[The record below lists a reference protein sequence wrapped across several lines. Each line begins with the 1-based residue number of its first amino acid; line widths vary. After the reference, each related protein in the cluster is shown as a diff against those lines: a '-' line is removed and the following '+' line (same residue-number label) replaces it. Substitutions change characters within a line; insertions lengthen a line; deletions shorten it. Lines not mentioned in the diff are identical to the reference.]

1 MEQTVDLPIPAKLV
15 PVFAKE
21 GVRYRGAFGGRGSA
35 KTRTF
40 AMMSAVKAYQAAEQ
54 GISGVILCGREFMNS
69 LEESSMEEVKQAIRS
84 IPWLNDYF
92 DIGEKYIRTKCKRVN
107 YVFCGLRH
115 NLDSIKSKARIL
127 LAWVDE
133 AESVSDLAWKK
144 LRPTVRESGSEI
156 WVTWNPEKD
165 GSATDK
171 RFRKTP
177 PKNSIIVEMNY
188 NDNPWFPDVLEEE
201 RLDDLNSLEYSDY
214 AWIWEGA
221 YLENSDKQ
229 VLANKYVVQSFPD
242 NLWQKADRL
251 LFGADFGF
259 AKDPNTL
266 VRMFMLDR
274 NLYIEYEAYGAGVEL
289 NDMWKF
295 YAGKDGATDKQLSEW
310 EVTDDAKF
318 AGIPEARKWPIKADN
333 SRPETISHIKKQGFN
348 ISAAKKWQG
357 SVEDGI
363 THLRGFKQIIIHPRC
378 KETAK
383 EARLY
388 SYKTDR
394 ITGEVLPI
402 IDDKNNHCWDAVRYG
417 LDGYITQKSNAG
429 LLVPKRL
436 LRR

>member
-1 MEQTVDLPIPAKLV
+1 MTVARIEIPPKLI
-15 PVFAKE
+15 PVFE
-21 GVRYRGAFGGRGSA
+21 GNYRYRCSHGGRGSA

-40 AMMSAVKAYQAAEQ
+40 ALMTAIRGYMAAMNGQ
-54 GISGVILCGREFMNS
+54 SGVILCAREYMNS

-84 IPWLNDYF
+84 VPWLNDFYEL
-92 DIGEKYIRTKCKRVN
+92 GEKYIRTKCRSVN
-107 YVFCGLRH
+107 YVFAGLRH

-127 LAWVDE
+127 IAWVDE
-133 AESVSDLAWKK
+133 AESVSEIAWTK
-144 LRPTVRESGSEI
+144 LTPTVREAGSEI
-156 WVTWNPEKD
+156 WVTWNPERD

-171 RFRKTP
+171 RFRKNP
-177 PKNSIIVEMNY
+177 PDNAVVVEMNY
-188 NDNPWFPDVLEEE
+188 GDNPWFPSVLEEE
-201 RLDDLNSLEYSDY
+201 RLSDQERLDSATY

-229 VLANKYVVQSFPD
+229 VLANKYVVKSFPD

-266 VRMFMLDR
+266 LRQFILNDC
-274 NLYIEYEAYGAGVEL
+274 LYIEYEAYGIGVEL
-289 NDMWKF
+289 DHMPAF
-295 YAGKDGATDKQLSEW
+295 YDK
-310 EVTDDAKF
+310 
-318 AGIPEARKWPIKADN
+318 IPESRKWPIKAD
-333 SRPETISHIKKQGFN
+333 SARPETISYLKRQGFN

-402 IDDKNNHCWDAVRYG
+402 IEDKNNHCWDAVRYG

>member
-1 MEQTVDLPIPAKLV
+1 MTVARIEIPPKLIPA
-15 PVFAKE
+15 FE
-21 GVRYRGAFGGRGSA
+21 GNYRYRCSHGGRGSA

-40 AMMSAVKAYQAAEQ
+40 ALMTAIRGYMAAMNGQ
-54 GISGVILCGREFMNS
+54 SGVILCAREYMNS

-84 IPWLNDYF
+84 VPWLNDFYEL
-92 DIGEKYIRTKCKRVN
+92 GEKYIRTKCRSVN
-107 YVFCGLRH
+107 YVFAGLRH

-127 LAWVDE
+127 IAWVDE
-133 AESVSDLAWKK
+133 AESVSEIAWTK
-144 LRPTVRESGSEI
+144 LTPTVREAGSEI
-156 WVTWNPEKD
+156 WVTWNPERD

-171 RFRKTP
+171 RFRKNP
-177 PKNSIIVEMNY
+177 PDNAIVVEMNY
-188 NDNPWFPDVLEEE
+188 GDNPWFPSVLEEE
-201 RLDDLNSLEYSDY
+201 RLSDQERLDSATY

-229 VLANKYVVQSFPD
+229 VLANKYVVKSFSD
-242 NLWQKADRL
+242 DLWQKADRL

-266 VRMFMLDR
+266 LRQFILNDC
-274 NLYIEYEAYGAGVEL
+274 LYIEYEAYGVGVEL
-289 NDMWKF
+289 DHMPAF
-295 YAGKDGATDKQLSEW
+295 YDK
-310 EVTDDAKF
+310 
-318 AGIPEARKWPIKADN
+318 IPESRKWPIKAD
-333 SRPETISHIKKQGFN
+333 SARPETISYLKRQGFN

-394 ITGEVLPI
+394 ITGEVLPVI
-402 IDDKNNHCWDAVRYG
+402 EDKNNHCWDAVRYG

>member
-1 MEQTVDLPIPAKLV
+1 MTVARIEIPPKLIPA
-15 PVFAKE
+15 FE
-21 GVRYRGAFGGRGSA
+21 GNYRYRCSHGGRGSA

-40 AMMSAVKAYQAAEQ
+40 ALMTAIRGYMAAMNGQ
-54 GISGVILCGREFMNS
+54 SGVILCAREYMNS

-84 IPWLNDYF
+84 VPWLNDFYEL
-92 DIGEKYIRTKCKRVN
+92 GEKYIRTKCRSVN
-107 YVFCGLRH
+107 YVFAGLRH

-127 LAWVDE
+127 IAWVDE
-133 AESVSDLAWKK
+133 AESVSEIAWTK
-144 LRPTVRESGSEI
+144 LTPTVREAGSEI
-156 WVTWNPEKD
+156 WVTWNPERD

-171 RFRKTP
+171 RFRKNP
-177 PKNSIIVEMNY
+177 PDNAVVVEMNY
-188 NDNPWFPDVLEEE
+188 CDNPWFPSVLEEE
-201 RLDDLNSLEYSDY
+201 RLSDQERLDSATY

-229 VLANKYVVQSFPD
+229 VLANKYVVKSFPD
-242 NLWQKADRL
+242 DLWQKSDRL

-266 VRMFMLDR
+266 LRQFILNDC
-274 NLYIEYEAYGAGVEL
+274 LYIEYEAYGIGVEL
-289 NDMWKF
+289 DHMPAF
-295 YAGKDGATDKQLSEW
+295 YDK
-310 EVTDDAKF
+310 
-318 AGIPEARKWPIKADN
+318 IPESRKWPIKAD
-333 SRPETISHIKKQGFN
+333 SARPETISYLKRQGFN

-394 ITGEVLPI
+394 ITGEVLPVI
-402 IDDKNNHCWDAVRYG
+402 EDKNNHCWDAVRYG

>member
-1 MEQTVDLPIPAKLV
+1 MTVARIEIPPKLIPA
-15 PVFAKE
+15 FE
-21 GVRYRGAFGGRGSA
+21 GNYRYRCSHGGRGSA

-40 AMMSAVKAYQAAEQ
+40 ALMTAIRGYMAAMNGQ
-54 GISGVILCGREFMNS
+54 SGVILCAREYMNS

-84 IPWLNDYF
+84 VPWLNDFYEL
-92 DIGEKYIRTKCKRVN
+92 GEKYIRTKCRSVN
-107 YVFCGLRH
+107 YVFAGLRH

-127 LAWVDE
+127 IAWVDE
-133 AESVSDLAWKK
+133 AESVSEIAWTK
-144 LRPTVRESGSEI
+144 LTPTVREAGSEI
-156 WVTWNPEKD
+156 WVTWNPERD

-171 RFRKTP
+171 RFRKNP
-177 PKNSIIVEMNY
+177 PDNAIIVEMNY
-188 NDNPWFPDVLEEE
+188 GDNPWFPSVLEEE
-201 RLDDLNSLEYSDY
+201 RLSDQERLDSATY
-214 AWIWEGA
+214 ACIWEGA

-229 VLANKYVVQSFPD
+229 VLANKYVVKSFPD
-242 NLWQKADRL
+242 DLWQKADRL

-266 VRMFMLDR
+266 LRQFILDDC
-274 NLYIEYEAYGAGVEL
+274 LYIEYEVYGVGVEL
-289 NDMWKF
+289 DHMPVF
-295 YAGKDGATDKQLSEW
+295 YDK
-310 EVTDDAKF
+310 
-318 AGIPEARKWPIKADN
+318 IPESRKWPIKAD
-333 SRPETISHIKKQGFN
+333 SARPETISYLKRQGFN

-363 THLRGFKQIIIHPRC
+363 TYLRGFKKIIIHPRC

-394 ITGEVLPI
+394 ITGEVLPVI
-402 IDDKNNHCWDAVRYG
+402 EDKNNHCWDAVRYG

>member
-1 MEQTVDLPIPAKLV
+1 MTVARIEIPPKLIPA
-15 PVFAKE
+15 FE
-21 GVRYRGAFGGRGSA
+21 GNYRYRCSHGGRGSA

-40 AMMSAVKAYQAAEQ
+40 ALMTAIRGYMAAMNGQ
-54 GISGVILCGREFMNS
+54 SGVILCAREYMNS

-84 IPWLNDYF
+84 VPWLNDFYEL
-92 DIGEKYIRTKCKRVN
+92 GEKYIRTKCRSVN
-107 YVFCGLRH
+107 YVFAGLRH

-127 LAWVDE
+127 IAWVDE
-133 AESVSDLAWKK
+133 AESVSEIAWTK
-144 LRPTVRESGSEI
+144 LTPTVREAGSEI
-156 WVTWNPEKD
+156 WVTWNPERD

-171 RFRKTP
+171 RFRKNP
-177 PKNSIIVEMNY
+177 PDNAIVVEMNY
-188 NDNPWFPDVLEEE
+188 GDNPWFPSVLEEE
-201 RLDDLNSLEYSDY
+201 RLSDQERLDSATY

-266 VRMFMLDR
+266 LRQFILDDC
-274 NLYIEYEAYGAGVEL
+274 LYIEYEVYGIGVEL
-289 NDMWKF
+289 DHMPAF
-295 YAGKDGATDKQLSEW
+295 YDK
-310 EVTDDAKF
+310 
-318 AGIPEARKWPIKADN
+318 IPESRKWPIKAD
-333 SRPETISHIKKQGFN
+333 SARPETISYLKRQGFN

-402 IDDKNNHCWDAVRYG
+402 IEDKNNHCWDAVRYG

>member
-1 MEQTVDLPIPAKLV
+1 MTVARIEIPPKLV
-15 PVFAKE
+15 PVFENE
-21 GVRYRGAFGGRGSA
+21 GVRYRGAYGGRGSA

-40 AMMSAVKAYQAAEQ
+40 ALMTAIRGYMAAKNGQ
-54 GISGVILCGREFMNS
+54 SGVILCAREYMNS

-84 IPWLNDYF
+84 VPWLNDFYEL
-92 DIGEKYIRTKCKRVN
+92 GEKYIRTKCRSVS
-107 YVFCGLRH
+107 YVFAGLRH

-127 LAWVDE
+127 IAWVDE
-133 AESVSDLAWKK
+133 AESVSETAWTK
-144 LRPTVRESGSEI
+144 LTPTVREAGSEI

-171 RFRKTP
+171 RFRKNP
-177 PKNSIIVEMNY
+177 PDNAIVVEMNY
-188 NDNPWFPDVLEEE
+188 DDNPWFPSVLEEE
-201 RLDDLNSLEYSDY
+201 RLNDQARLDAATY

-242 NLWQKADRL
+242 ELWKKADRL

-266 VRMFMLDR
+266 IRMFILDDC
-274 NLYIEYEAYGAGVEL
+274 LYIEREAYGVGVEL
-289 NDMWKF
+289 DHMSAF
-295 YAGKDGATDKQLSEW
+295 YDE
-310 EVTDDAKF
+310 
-318 AGIPEARKWPIKADN
+318 IPEARKWPIKAD
-333 SRPETISHIKKQGFN
+333 SARPETISYLKRKGFN

-363 THLRGFKQIIIHPRC
+363 TYLRGFKQIIIHPRC

-394 ITGEVLPI
+394 ITGEVLPVI
-402 IDDKNNHCWDAVRYG
+402 EDAYNHCWDAVRYG
-417 LDGYITQKSNAG
+417 LDGYITQTQGFKRRRIAG
-429 LLVPKRL
+429 MI
-436 LRR
+436 

>member
-1 MEQTVDLPIPAKLV
+1 MTVARIEIPPKLV
-15 PVFAKE
+15 PVFENE
-21 GVRYRGAFGGRGSA
+21 GVRYRGAYGGRGSA

-40 AMMSAVKAYQAAEQ
+40 ALMTAIRGYMAAKNGQ
-54 GISGVILCGREFMNS
+54 SGVILCAREYMNS

-84 IPWLNDYF
+84 VPWLNDFYEL
-92 DIGEKYIRTKCKRVN
+92 GEKYIRTKCRSVS
-107 YVFCGLRH
+107 YVFAGLRH

-127 LAWVDE
+127 IAWVDE
-133 AESVSDLAWKK
+133 AESVSETAWTK
-144 LRPTVRESGSEI
+144 LTPTVREAGSEI

-171 RFRKTP
+171 RFRKEP
-177 PKNSIIVEMNY
+177 PDNAIIVEVNY
-188 NDNPWFPDVLEEE
+188 DDNPWFPSVLEEE
-201 RLDDLNSLEYSDY
+201 RLNDQARLDAATY

-242 NLWQKADRL
+242 DLWKKADRL

-266 VRMFMLDR
+266 IRMFILDDC
-274 NLYIEYEAYGAGVEL
+274 LYIEREAYGVGVEL
-289 NDMWKF
+289 DNMPAF
-295 YAGKDGATDKQLSEW
+295 YDE
-310 EVTDDAKF
+310 
-318 AGIPEARKWPIKADN
+318 IPEARKWPIKAD
-333 SRPETISHIKKQGFN
+333 SARPETISYLKRQGFN

-363 THLRGFKQIIIHPRC
+363 TYLRGFKQIIIHPRC

-394 ITGEVLPI
+394 ITGEVLPVI
-402 IDDKNNHCWDAVRYG
+402 EDAYNHCWDAVRYG

>member
-1 MEQTVDLPIPAKLV
+1 MTVARIEIPPKLV
-15 PVFAKE
+15 PVFENE
-21 GVRYRGAFGGRGSA
+21 GVRYRGAYGGRGSA

-40 AMMSAVKAYQAAEQ
+40 ALMTAIRGYMAAKNGQ
-54 GISGVILCGREFMNS
+54 SGVILCAREYMNS

-84 IPWLNDYF
+84 VPWLNDFYEL
-92 DIGEKYIRTKCKRVN
+92 GEKYIRTKCRSVS
-107 YVFCGLRH
+107 YVFSGLRH

-127 LAWVDE
+127 IAWVDE
-133 AESVSDLAWKK
+133 AESVSETAWTK
-144 LRPTVRESGSEI
+144 LTPTVREAGSEI

-171 RFRKTP
+171 RFRKEP
-177 PKNSIIVEMNY
+177 PDNAIIVEVNY
-188 NDNPWFPDVLEEE
+188 DDNPWFPSVLEEE
-201 RLDDLNSLEYSDY
+201 RLNDQARLDAATY

-242 NLWQKADRL
+242 DLWKKADRL

-266 VRMFMLDR
+266 IRMFILDDC
-274 NLYIEYEAYGAGVEL
+274 LYIEREAYGVGVEL
-289 NDMWKF
+289 DNMPAF
-295 YAGKDGATDKQLSEW
+295 YDE
-310 EVTDDAKF
+310 
-318 AGIPEARKWPIKADN
+318 IPEARKWPIKAD
-333 SRPETISHIKKQGFN
+333 SARPETISYLKRQGFN

-363 THLRGFKQIIIHPRC
+363 TYLRGFKQIIIHPRC

-394 ITGEVLPI
+394 ITGEVLPVI
-402 IDDKNNHCWDAVRYG
+402 EDAYNHCWDAVRYG

>member
-1 MEQTVDLPIPAKLV
+1 MTVARIEIPPKLIPA
-15 PVFAKE
+15 FE
-21 GVRYRGAFGGRGSA
+21 GNYRYRCSHGGRGSA

-40 AMMSAVKAYQAAEQ
+40 ALMTAIRGYMAAMNGQ
-54 GISGVILCGREFMNS
+54 SGVILCAREYMNS

-84 IPWLNDYF
+84 VPWLNDFYEL
-92 DIGEKYIRTKCKRVN
+92 GEKYIRTKCRSVN
-107 YVFCGLRH
+107 YVFAGLRH

-127 LAWVDE
+127 IAWVDE
-133 AESVSDLAWKK
+133 AESVSEIAWTK
-144 LRPTVRESGSEI
+144 LTPTVREAGSEI
-156 WVTWNPEKD
+156 WVTWNPERD

-171 RFRKTP
+171 RFRKNP
-177 PKNSIIVEMNY
+177 PDNAIVVEMNY
-188 NDNPWFPDVLEEE
+188 GDNPWFPSVLEEE
-201 RLDDLNSLEYSDY
+201 RLSDQERLDSATY

-229 VLANKYVVQSFPD
+229 VLANKYVVKSFPD
-242 NLWQKADRL
+242 DLWQKADRL

-266 VRMFMLDR
+266 LRQFILNDC
-274 NLYIEYEAYGAGVEL
+274 LYIEYEEYGIGVEL
-289 NDMWKF
+289 DHMPAF
-295 YAGKDGATDKQLSEW
+295 YDK
-310 EVTDDAKF
+310 
-318 AGIPEARKWPIKADN
+318 IPESRKWPIKAD
-333 SRPETISHIKKQGFN
+333 SARPETISYLKRQGFN

-402 IDDKNNHCWDAVRYG
+402 IEDKNNHCWDAVRYG

>member
-1 MEQTVDLPIPAKLV
+1 MTVARIEIPPKLIPA
-15 PVFAKE
+15 FE
-21 GVRYRGAFGGRGSA
+21 GNYRYRCSHGGRGSA

-40 AMMSAVKAYQAAEQ
+40 ALMTAIRGYMAAMNGQ
-54 GISGVILCGREFMNS
+54 SGVILCAREYMNS

-84 IPWLNDYF
+84 VPWLNDFYEL
-92 DIGEKYIRTKCKRVN
+92 GEKYIRTKCRSVS
-107 YVFCGLRH
+107 YVFAGLRH

-127 LAWVDE
+127 IAWVDE
-133 AESVSDLAWKK
+133 AESVSEIAWTKLA
-144 LRPTVRESGSEI
+144 PTVREAGSEI
-156 WVTWNPEKD
+156 WVTWNPERD

-171 RFRKTP
+171 RFRKNP
-177 PKNSIIVEMNY
+177 PDNAVVVEMNY
-188 NDNPWFPDVLEEE
+188 DDNPWFPSVLEDE
-201 RLDDLNSLEYSDY
+201 RLNDQARLDAATY

-242 NLWQKADRL
+242 DLWQQADRL

-266 VRMFMLDR
+266 LRQFILNDC
-274 NLYIEYEAYGAGVEL
+274 LYIEYEAYGVGVEL
-289 NDMWKF
+289 DHMPEF
-295 YAGKDGATDKQLSEW
+295 YDK
-310 EVTDDAKF
+310 
-318 AGIPEARKWPIKADN
+318 IPEARKWPIKAD
-333 SRPETISHIKKQGFN
+333 SARPETISYLKRQGFN

-394 ITGEVLPI
+394 ITGEVLPVI
-402 IDDKNNHCWDAVRYG
+402 LDANNHCWDAVRYG
-417 LDGYITQKSNAG
+417 LDGYITQKSVVG
-429 LLVPKRL
+429 MLVRKR
-436 LRR
+436 

>member
-1 MEQTVDLPIPAKLV
+1 MTVARIEIPPKLV
-15 PVFAKE
+15 PVFENE
-21 GVRYRGAFGGRGSA
+21 GVRYRGAYGGRGSA

-40 AMMSAVKAYQAAEQ
+40 ALMTAIRGYMAAMNGQ
-54 GISGVILCGREFMNS
+54 SGVILCAREYMNS

-84 IPWLNDYF
+84 VPWLSDFYEL
-92 DIGEKYIRTKCKRVN
+92 GEKYIRTKCRSVS
-107 YVFCGLRH
+107 YVFAGLRH

-127 LAWVDE
+127 IAWVDE
-133 AESVSDLAWKK
+133 AESVSEIAWTKLA
-144 LRPTVRESGSEI
+144 PTVREAGSEI

-171 RFRKTP
+171 RFRKEP
-177 PKNSIIVEMNY
+177 PDNAIIVEMNY
-188 NDNPWFPDVLEEE
+188 DDNPWFPSVLEEE
-201 RLDDLNSLEYSDY
+201 RLSDQSRLDPNTY

-229 VLANKYVVQSFPD
+229 VLANKYVVKSFPD
-242 NLWQKADRL
+242 DLWKKADRL

-266 VRMFMLDR
+266 IRMFILDDC
-274 NLYIEYEAYGAGVEL
+274 LYIEREAYGVGVEL
-289 NDMWKF
+289 DHMSAF
-295 YAGKDGATDKQLSEW
+295 YDE
-310 EVTDDAKF
+310 
-318 AGIPEARKWPIKADN
+318 IPEARKWPIKAD
-333 SRPETISHIKKQGFN
+333 SARPETISYLKRKGFN

-363 THLRGFKQIIIHPRC
+363 TYLRGFKQIIIHPRC

-394 ITGEVLPI
+394 ITGEVLPVI
-402 IDDKNNHCWDAVRYG
+402 EDAYNHCWDAVRYG
-417 LDGYITQKSNAG
+417 LDGYIKGRTSV
-429 LLVPKRL
+429 LDIL
-436 LRR
+436 

>member
-1 MEQTVDLPIPAKLV
+1 MTVARIKIPPKLIPA
-15 PVFAKE
+15 FE
-21 GVRYRGAFGGRGSA
+21 GNYRYRCSHGGRGSA

-40 AMMSAVKAYQAAEQ
+40 ALMTAIRGYMAAMNGQ
-54 GISGVILCGREFMNS
+54 SGVILCAREYMNS

-84 IPWLNDYF
+84 VPWLNDFYEL
-92 DIGEKYIRTKCKRVN
+92 GEKYIRTKCRSVS
-107 YVFCGLRH
+107 YVFAGLRH

-127 LAWVDE
+127 IAWVDE
-133 AESVSDLAWKK
+133 AESVSEIAWTKLA
-144 LRPTVRESGSEI
+144 PTVREAGSEI
-156 WVTWNPEKD
+156 WVTWNPERD

-171 RFRKTP
+171 RFRKNP
-177 PKNSIIVEMNY
+177 PDNAVVVEMNY
-188 NDNPWFPDVLEEE
+188 DDNPWFPSVLEDE
-201 RLDDLNSLEYSDY
+201 RLNDRARLDEATY

-242 NLWQKADRL
+242 DLWQKADRL

-266 VRMFMLDR
+266 LRQFILNDC
-274 NLYIEYEAYGAGVEL
+274 LYIEYEAYGVGVEL
-289 NDMWKF
+289 DHMPEF
-295 YAGKDGATDKQLSEW
+295 YDK
-310 EVTDDAKF
+310 
-318 AGIPEARKWPIKADN
+318 IPEARKWPIKAD
-333 SRPETISHIKKQGFN
+333 SARPETISYLKRQGFN

-357 SVEDGI
+357 SVEDGV

-394 ITGEVLPI
+394 ITGEVLPVI
-402 IDDKNNHCWDAVRYG
+402 LDANNHCWDAVRYG

>member
-1 MEQTVDLPIPAKLV
+1 MTVARIEIPPKLIPA
-15 PVFAKE
+15 FE
-21 GVRYRGAFGGRGSA
+21 GNYRYRCSHGGRGSA

-40 AMMSAVKAYQAAEQ
+40 ALMTAIRGYMAAMNGQ
-54 GISGVILCGREFMNS
+54 SGVILCAREYMNS

-84 IPWLNDYF
+84 VPWLNDFYEL
-92 DIGEKYIRTKCKRVN
+92 GEKYIRTKCRSVS
-107 YVFCGLRH
+107 YVFAGLRH

-127 LAWVDE
+127 IAWVDE
-133 AESVSDLAWKK
+133 AESVSEIAWTKLA
-144 LRPTVRESGSEI
+144 PTVREAGSEI
-156 WVTWNPEKD
+156 WVTWNPERD

-171 RFRKTP
+171 RFRKNP
-177 PKNSIIVEMNY
+177 PDNAVVVEMNY
-188 NDNPWFPDVLEEE
+188 DDNPWFPSVLEDE
-201 RLDDLNSLEYSDY
+201 RLNDRARLDEATY

-229 VLANKYVVQSFPD
+229 VLANKYVVQSFSD
-242 NLWQKADRL
+242 DLWRKADRL

-266 VRMFMLDR
+266 IRMFILD
-274 NLYIEYEAYGAGVEL
+274 NCLYIEREAYGVGVEL
-289 NDMWKF
+289 DHMPEF
-295 YAGKDGATDKQLSEW
+295 YDK
-310 EVTDDAKF
+310 
-318 AGIPEARKWPIKADN
+318 IPEVRKWPIKAD
-333 SRPETISHIKKQGFN
+333 SARPETISYLKRQGFN

-394 ITGEVLPI
+394 ITGEVLPVI
-402 IDDKNNHCWDAVRYG
+402 LDANNHCWDAVRYG
-417 LDGYITQKSNAG
+417 LDGYIVQKSKGAFYF
-429 LLVPKRL
+429 
-436 LRR
+436 

>member
-1 MEQTVDLPIPAKLV
+1 MTVARIEIPPKLI
-15 PVFAKE
+15 PVFE
-21 GVRYRGAFGGRGSA
+21 GNYRYRCSHGGRGSA

-40 AMMSAVKAYQAAEQ
+40 ALMTAIRGYMAAMNGQ
-54 GISGVILCGREFMNS
+54 SGVILCAREYMNS

-84 IPWLNDYF
+84 VPWLNDFYEL
-92 DIGEKYIRTKCKRVN
+92 GEKYIRTKCRSVN
-107 YVFCGLRH
+107 YVFAGLRH

-127 LAWVDE
+127 IAWVDE
-133 AESVSDLAWKK
+133 AESVSEIAWTK
-144 LRPTVRESGSEI
+144 LTPTVREAGSEI
-156 WVTWNPEKD
+156 WVTWNPERD

-171 RFRKTP
+171 RFRKNP
-177 PKNSIIVEMNY
+177 PDNAIVVEMNY
-188 NDNPWFPDVLEEE
+188 GDNPWFPSVLEEE
-201 RLDDLNSLEYSDY
+201 RLSDQERLDSATY

-229 VLANKYVVQSFPD
+229 VLANKYVVKSFSD
-242 NLWQKADRL
+242 DLWQKADRL

-266 VRMFMLDR
+266 LRQFILNDC
-274 NLYIEYEAYGAGVEL
+274 LYIEYEAYGVGVEL
-289 NDMWKF
+289 DHMPAF
-295 YAGKDGATDKQLSEW
+295 YDK
-310 EVTDDAKF
+310 
-318 AGIPEARKWPIKADN
+318 IPESRKWPIKAD
-333 SRPETISHIKKQGFN
+333 SARPETISYLKRQGFN

-402 IDDKNNHCWDAVRYG
+402 IEDKNNHCWDAVRYG
-417 LDGYITQKSNAG
+417 LDGYITQKSNIG
-429 LLVPKRL
+429 MLVRKR
-436 LRR
+436 